1 MESFFIL
8 HLHHKTNMMN
18 TAHTTKITIPKPC
31 HENWNQMTPNEKGAF
46 CQKCCKTVVDF
57 TSKTTEEIIT
67 ALTTKKQ
74 EKVCGRFN
82 NNQISSPPIQLQ
94 IPRNLLPKN
103 IPMHKAFVIAL
114 FISFGSTLFSCST
127 HKGQTMG
134 DVAIIDSAEIT
145 NQSTVKQLESQHLLG
160 DTILVIETPDSTTI
174 EPKMGEIRIIPPA
187 IPEEKQIKMGKVKI
201 EK

>member
-1 MESFFIL
+1 
-8 HLHHKTNMMN
+8 
-18 TAHTTKITIPKPC
+18 
-31 HENWNQMTPNEKGAF
+31 
-46 CQKCCKTVVDF
+46 
-57 TSKTTEEIIT
+57 
-67 ALTTKKQ
+67 
-74 EKVCGRFN
+74 
-82 NNQISSPPIQLQ
+82 
-94 IPRNLLPKN
+94 
-103 IPMHKAFVIAL
+103 
-114 FISFGSTLFSCST
+114 
-127 HKGQTMG
+127 MG